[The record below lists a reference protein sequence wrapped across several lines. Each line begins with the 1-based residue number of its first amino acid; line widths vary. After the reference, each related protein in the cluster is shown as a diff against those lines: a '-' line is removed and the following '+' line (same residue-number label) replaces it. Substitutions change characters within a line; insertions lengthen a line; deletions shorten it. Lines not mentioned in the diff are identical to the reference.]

1 VPLRNR
7 FVISFF
13 VVVSGFFLNSCGTP
27 QQPAIQSSPAL
38 AKATIGCSSGSP
50 CSASLEVPLI
60 LVNGTNPATFGI
72 PISCSLT
79 AGSQPMNFGT
89 AASQP
94 WFATS
99 PASASLQA
107 GASTTIGVF
116 SISSANVS
124 TRNLGNVT
132 VSASGYSS
140 NSQMGVELNCNVEA
154 GSCVVAFSCDPKTNP
169 LP

>member
-7 FVISFF
+7 CVISLLAIVF
-13 VVVSGFFLNSCGTP
+13 SLMLNSCGTP
-27 QQPAIQSSPAL
+27 QLPAIQSSPAP
-38 AKATIGCSSGSP
+38 ATATIGCSSGSP

-60 LVNGTNPATFGI
+60 IVNGSNPATYGI
-72 PISCSLT
+72 PISCSVT
-79 AGSQPMNFGT
+79 AGTEAMNFT
-89 AASQP
+89 TTASQP

-99 PASASLQA
+99 PASASLQP

-116 SISSANVS
+116 SLSAANVS

-154 GSCVVAFSCDPKTNP
+154 GSCIVAFSCDPKTNP